1 MRVFESII
9 TAIGCCAIFVEI
21 PRNPLEIFHHSL
33 TPWMCGRYKVLFFF
47 PLIFHLILFDL
58 TWRPHLH
65 RRRYGNNNTERE
77 THCNK
82 IPVLIVIYS
91 LHILWLS
98 DMRSEGFQTF
108 TWQFTQE
115 LSDPR
120 PDLIDITSIF
130 FTATWVIYVSFQL
143 ISHQKKKFCYSFE
156 LFICIHVL
164 SFIVDTLS
172 LIPCTS
178 CVSEQKPLN
187 PLILMY
193 FYLN

>member
-1 MRVFESII
+1 MQVLI
-9 TAIGCCAIFVEI
+9 VEI
-21 PRNPLEIFHHSL
+21 LRNPLEIFHHSL

-91 LHILWLS
+91 LHILWLP
-98 DMRSEGFQTF
+98 DMRSEGFLTF
-108 TWQFTQE
+108 TWQFTEE

-120 PDLIDITSIF
+120 PDLIDITTRSASIF
-130 FTATWVIYVSFQL
+130 FTATWVIYMSFQL
-143 ISHQKKKFCYSFE
+143 ISHPKKNCVIVLNYSSAFM
-156 LFICIHVL
+156 C
-164 SFIVDTLS
+164 
-172 LIPCTS
+172 
-178 CVSEQKPLN
+178 
-187 PLILMY
+187 
-193 FYLN
+193 

>member
-1 MRVFESII
+1 
-9 TAIGCCAIFVEI
+9 
-21 PRNPLEIFHHSL
+21 
-33 TPWMCGRYKVLFFF
+33 
-47 PLIFHLILFDL
+47 
-58 TWRPHLH
+58 
-65 RRRYGNNNTERE
+65 
-77 THCNK
+77 
-82 IPVLIVIYS
+82 
-91 LHILWLS
+91 
-98 DMRSEGFQTF
+98 MRSEGFQTF
-108 TWQFTQE
+108 TRQFTQE

-120 PDLIDITSIF
+120 PDLIDITTRSASIF

-143 ISHQKKKFCYSFE
+143 ISHKKKKLCYSFE

-193 FYLN
+193 FYLNQKKRAKIWKEEQDNSMI